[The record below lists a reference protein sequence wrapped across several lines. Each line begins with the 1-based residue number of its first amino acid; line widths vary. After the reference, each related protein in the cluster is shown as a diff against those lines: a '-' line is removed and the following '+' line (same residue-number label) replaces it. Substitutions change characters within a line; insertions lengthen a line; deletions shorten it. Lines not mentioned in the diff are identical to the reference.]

1 MRRFRWPSMAE
12 PSARSGLRALI
23 KCHVRVRLHN
33 APAGLS
39 GLLAVTLASTA
50 CAQVLQIDPDG
61 HVTTF
66 SGPAVFTPKGVTQW
80 VAPAL
85 RAPARRSP
93 GASREAFQSA
103 AEGAGLSIDL
113 IAAVAW
119 RESRL
124 RGDVVSARGA
134 VGEMQLMPAT
144 ARALGVDPADAGQN
158 VRGGAAYLGGLMR
171 RYDGD
176 LVKALAAYDAGPA
189 AVDRYRGVPPF
200 RETQAYVAAVLD
212 RLSQLVVPVAPVT
225 SARR

>member
-1 MRRFRWPSMAE
+1 MAE

-23 KCHVRVRLHN
+23 KCHVRGRHRH
-33 APAGLS
+33 APAVLS

-66 SGPAVFTPKGVTQW
+66 SGPAVFTPEGATSW
-80 VAPAL
+80 VPPTLHAP
-85 RAPARRSP
+85 PRRSP

-103 AEGAGLSIDL
+103 ADGAGLSIDL

-134 VGEMQLMPAT
+134 VGEMQLMPPPRGRLAST
-144 ARALGVDPADAGQN
+144 PLTPARTSGEG
-158 VRGGAAYLGGLMR
+158 RRIWAA
-171 RYDGD
+171 
-176 LVKALAAYDAGPA
+176 
-189 AVDRYRGVPPF
+189 
-200 RETQAYVAAVLD
+200 
-212 RLSQLVVPVAPVT
+212 
-225 SARR
+225 

>member
-1 MRRFRWPSMAE
+1 MMAGVV
-12 PSARSGLRALI
+12 AVALAI
-23 KCHVRVRLHN
+23 GAT
-33 APAGLS
+33 APAGR
-39 GLLAVTLASTA
+39 
-50 CAQVLQIDPDG
+50 AQVLQIDPDG
-61 HVTTF
+61 QVTTY
-66 SGPAVFTPKGVTQW
+66 SGPAVFTSQGATPW
-80 VAPAL
+80 VAPRSAL
-85 RAPARRSP
+85 RTPPARSSA
-93 GASREAFQSA
+93 ASRREVQVA
-103 AEGAGLSIDL
+103 ADGARLSIDL

-158 VRGGAAYLGGLMR
+158 VRGGATYLSALMR

-176 LVKALAAYDAGPA
+176 LVKALAAYNAGPA
-189 AVDRYRGVPPF
+189 AVDRYGGVPPY

-212 RLSQLVVPVAPVT
+212 RLSQLVVPVAQMA